1 MKPKAPTPTALAELR
16 RRAEANLRPQR
27 RKQKAE
33 IKSPKA
39 AGDAQRSLH
48 ELEIH
53 QIELQMQNTE
63 LQQARHRL
71 EGLVEKYTDLYD
83 FAPVGYFSLDEEG
96 RIQEVNLTGAA
107 MLGVERSRLAHRRI
121 SRFVAP
127 ASQPRF
133 LAFLQR
139 VFAGT
144 GQQNSDVA
152 LVKEGGATDFW
163 ARFRG
168 TVAISAH
175 EARKWCRVS
184 VADITAFKQ
193 AEAAQRRVAVLAAS
207 NRKLEREI
215 VRRQAGE
222 KALKE
227 SEQQQRRLLEEAR
240 QMQDQLR
247 LLSHKILQ
255 AQEEERKRISREL
268 HDEIAQTLTGINLR
282 LAALKAG
289 AAVNAI
295 GFQNQITITQ
305 QFVEQSVEIVHR
317 FAREL
322 RPSVLDDFGLIPALR
337 AFVKTFSKQTRLP
350 VHVRVFAGVEQVD
363 GTKRTVLYRVAQEAL
378 TNVARHAR
386 ATRVELRIEKLAD
399 AVRLKIKDNGR
410 AFSVRRTLLAKKNN
424 RLGLLGMRE
433 RVEMVGGSF
442 GVESAPG
449 HGTTILA
456 QIPWHARGATRKI

>member
-1 MKPKAPTPTALAELR
+1 MKPKPPRPTALVELR

-27 RKQKAE
+27 RKRKGE

-39 AGDAQRSLH
+39 AGDAPRSLY

-53 QIELQMQNTE
+53 QIELQVQNTE

-83 FAPVGYFSLDEEG
+83 FAPVGYFSLDEQG

-107 MLGVERSRLAHRRI
+107 MLGVERSRLVHRRI

-127 ASQPRF
+127 ASQPHF
-133 LAFLQR
+133 LGFLQR

-144 GQQNSDVA
+144 RPQHSDVA
-152 LVKEGGATDFW
+152 LVKEGATDFW

-168 TVAISAH
+168 TVAISTP

-184 VADITAFKQ
+184 VSDITAFKQ
-193 AEAAQRRVAVLAAS
+193 AEVAQRRVAVLAAS

-289 AAVNAI
+289 AAVNAN

-363 GTKRTVLYRVAQEAL
+363 GAKRTVLYRVAQEAL

-386 ATRVELRIEKLAD
+386 ATQMELHIEKLAD

-410 AFSVRRTLLAKKNN
+410 AFSVRRTLLAKKTN